1 MAGWPKPQ
9 RRGPQKFVYIHAK
22 AIMHPRLSFAWAFLS
37 SFSILL
43 AGCGRTGGDE
53 HRRDSWPAYGGSSA
67 NIHYSALTQIDTG
80 NAGKLQKAWEYHTGD
95 GDSMSQIQVNAL
107 ETGGVLYGVSPHLK
121 LFALEAATG
130 KPQWVFDPARSV
142 NGDTVKLAINACRG
156 VAYYHGADDSDQRL
170 FYSAGPWLYCID
182 AQTGKPVASWGDS
195 GRIDLH
201 HDLGRD
207 VHNLYV
213 AGTTPGM
220 IYKDLIIIGDRV
232 DEGAAAAPGHIRAY
246 DVHTG
251 KLRWIFH
258 TIPYPGEEGYTSWDD
273 TAAYQHLG
281 GANSWAGFS
290 LDEEKGIL
298 FAPVGSASYDFY
310 GGRRLGDDLF
320 ANCVLAL
327 DAATGKR
334 LWHFQ
339 TVHHDLWDRDPPTAP
354 IPVNIHKDGKTIP
367 AVVQTTK
374 TGFIFLLDRATGKPI
389 YPVEERPVPQDS
401 ALPGEK
407 LSPTQPFPT
416 GMPVYARQSLTEKD
430 LDTLVPDSS
439 YRDIRRRL
447 AGYHTG
453 RLFIPPTRAG
463 TVIFPGFDGGGE
475 WGGPAYDPE
484 TGLLYVNANEM
495 PWVLTMIDAKTNEAA
510 IAEAGQ
516 APKTEGRRR
525 SGGMANAAKVTDVGT
540 AGEALYEVNCVVCH
554 GKDHK
559 GGGNFPSLVGI
570 GKKYNE
576 AQFLTLINSG
586 RRMMPAFKQLSEA
599 EKGALAAYL
608 LDEKRKRSAMFLDSG
623 KTADDPYFH
632 LPYDATGYNKFLTK
646 EGYPAVAPPWGTLT
660 AIDLDK
666 GTIVWKDT
674 LGDYPEFKARGIHT
688 GTENYG
694 GPVVTAGGVLFIAAT
709 SDAKIRA
716 YNKRTGQLLWEG
728 DLPVAGFA
736 TPSVYAV
743 AGKQYVVIACGGGK
757 LHKKSGDS
765 YVAFTLP

>member
-1 MAGWPKPQ
+1 
-9 RRGPQKFVYIHAK
+9 
-22 AIMHPRLSFAWAFLS
+22 MHPRLLFACT
-37 SFSILL
+37 ILL
-43 AGCGRTGGDE
+43 VSCGRYGGE
-53 HRRDSWPAYGGSSA
+53 HRDTWPVYGGSPA
-67 NIHYSALTQIDTG
+67 NIHYSVLTQIDTG
-80 NAGKLQKAWEYHTGD
+80 NVGRLQKAWEYHTGD
-95 GDSMSQIQVNAL
+95 GDTMSQIQVNAL

-130 KPQWVFDPARSV
+130 KSKWVFDPARNAKGYTV
-142 NGDTVKLAINACRG
+142 NLALNACRG
-156 VAYYHGADDSDQRL
+156 VAYYRGSDSDQRL
-170 FYSAGPWLYCID
+170 FYGAGSWLYCID
-182 AQTGKPVASWGDS
+182 ALTGMPVSSWGDS

-207 VHNLYV
+207 VRNLFV
-213 AGTTPGM
+213 AVTTPGM
-220 IYKDLIIIGDRV
+220 IYKDLIIVGDRV

-251 KLRWIFH
+251 ALRWIFH
-258 TIPYPGEEGYTSWDD
+258 TIPYPGEEGHTSWDD
-273 TAAYQHLG
+273 TAAYRHIG
-281 GANSWAGFS
+281 GANSWGGFS

-310 GGRRLGDDLF
+310 GGKRNGDDLF

-334 LWHFQ
+334 IWHFQ
-339 TVHHDLWDRDPPTAP
+339 TVHHDIWDRDPPTAP
-354 IPVNIHKDGKTIP
+354 IPVTIQKDGRSVE

-401 ALPGEK
+401 VLPGEK

-430 LDTLVPDSS
+430 LNMLVPDSS
-439 YRDIRRRL
+439 YQDIRRRL

-453 RLFIPPTRAG
+453 RLFIPPTKAG
-463 TVIFPGFDGGGE
+463 TVIFPGFDGGAE

-495 PWVLTMIDAKTNEAA
+495 PWVLTMVGRAK
-510 IAEAGQ
+510 AEDVVEKRVTVGAAGQ
-516 APKTEGRRR
+516 
-525 SGGMANAAKVTDVGT
+525 
-540 AGEALYEVNCVVCH
+540 ALYEVNCMVCH
-554 GKDHK
+554 GKDRK
-559 GGGNFPSLVGI
+559 GGGNFPSLVGVA
-570 GKKYNE
+570 KKYNAE
-576 AQFLTLINSG
+576 QFLTLINSG
-586 RRMMPAFKQLSEA
+586 RRMMPGFKQLGEA
-599 EKGALAAYL
+599 EKGALAAYIL
-608 LDEKRKRSAMFLDSG
+608 GDEKKAAAMFVQG
-623 KTADDPYFH
+623 EKPVEDPYFQM
-632 LPYDATGYNKFLTK
+632 PYQATGYNKFLTK

-660 AIDLDK
+660 AIDLNK
-666 GTIVWKDT
+666 GVIVWRDT
-674 LGDYPEFKARGIHT
+674 LGDYPEFKAKGIHT

-728 DLPVAGFA
+728 DLPAAGFA

-743 AGKQYVVIACGGGK
+743 DGKQYVVIACGGGK
-757 LHKKSGDS
+757 LHKPSGDS
-765 YVAFTLP
+765 YVAFALP